1 MTHNLSGL
9 TEPSIAPT
17 TQPPSLGIS
26 GVQTQID
33 RRWHDGHPAGAIE
46 LTDSELRAALIA
58 RPICSENAS
67 ISTTWCDNPNVC

>member
-1 MTHNLSGL
+1 MTHNLSGF
-9 TEPSIAPT
+9 TEPSVVRP
-17 TQPPSLGIS
+17 TQPSSS
-26 GVQTQID
+26 GLAGAHAPIASRWID
-33 RRWHDGHPAGAIE
+33 GNPAGAIE

>member
-1 MTHNLSGL
+1 MTHNLSGS
-9 TEPSIAPT
+9 TEPSVERPSQVPNFEIA
-17 TQPPSLGIS
+17 
-26 GVQTQID
+26 QTPAD
-33 RRWHDGHPAGAIE
+33 MRWHDGHPAGAIE

>member
-1 MTHNLSGL
+1 MTHNLSGS
-9 TEPSIAPT
+9 TEPTVARPSQVPNFEIA
-17 TQPPSLGIS
+17 
-26 GVQTQID
+26 VQMPAD
-33 RRWHDGHPAGAIE
+33 MRWHDGHPAGAIE

>member
-1 MTHNLSGL
+1 MTHNLSGS
-9 TEPSIAPT
+9 TEPTVAHPSQVPNFEIAALTPT
-17 TQPPSLGIS
+17 
-26 GVQTQID
+26 D
-33 RRWHDGHPAGAIE
+33 MRWRDGHPAGAIE

>member
-1 MTHNLSGL
+1 MTHNLSGS
-9 TEPSIAPT
+9 TEPTVARPSQVPNFEIAALTP
-17 TQPPSLGIS
+17 
-26 GVQTQID
+26 D
-33 RRWHDGHPAGAIE
+33 MRWRDGHPAGAIE